1 MRIDAP
7 QSLVDLFQGWAH
19 LYGKT
24 KMVSIA
30 VTSLH
35 FAGLLLGGGAAV
47 AADRETLWAAKEV
60 EPARRDHL
68 QFLGAVHAI
77 AITGLAM
84 LAGSG
89 ILMLLADLE
98 TFWASKAFW
107 TKMALIVLLLANGLM
122 MRRAERLAAT
132 VPDRAWA
139 QLQWTSV
146 VSLVLWFAIV
156 LASTILAATA

>member
-1 MRIDAP
+1 MIDAP
-7 QSLVDLFQGWAH
+7 QSLVDAFQGWAH
-19 LYGKT
+19 FYGKT
-24 KMVSIA
+24 RLVSIA
-30 VTSLH
+30 VTTLH

-47 AADRETLWAAKEV
+47 AADRETLWAAKEA
-60 EPARRDHL
+60 EPVRADHL
-68 QFLGAVHAI
+68 QFLGTVHTI
-77 AITGLAM
+77 ASTGLAM

-98 TFWASKAFW
+98 TFWASRVFW
-107 TKMALIVLLLANGLM
+107 TKMTLVVLLLGNGLV

-132 VPDRAWA
+132 APDRAWA
-139 QLQWTSV
+139 QLTWTSI